1 MKTIILAI
9 CMISVVVSSAAQV
22 NKDMNMA
29 TAFRDSISH
38 SHHTH
43 VSRALGRKEDNHERK
58 KKKRAEHKEE
68 VKEIEE
74 KIIHDEKKR
83 KKQMKG
89 HKLAHTTATDE
100 VSGTET
106 ETAPTVIIPSQ
117 SSAAQTFAASIQEN
131 YSKPVK
137 ETRGKGGGK
146 PEPTSSTKERNDE
159 PLAATQ
165 DNSSSSAKSTFF
177 LSVSTTTAAAAAM
190 FMLW

>member
-58 KKKRAEHKEE
+58 KKKRDEHKEE

-89 HKLAHTTATDE
+89 HKLAHTTTTAE
-100 VSGTET
+100 VTGTKT

-117 SSAAQTFAASIQEN
+117 SSALTFAASIQEN

-159 PLAATQ
+159 PLAAAQ

-177 LSVSTTTAAAAAM
+177 LSVSAATAAAAM